1 MTASA
6 TRCPRGSS
14 GYTEDATIRC
24 ERTVLR
30 PMSTNDASSLRTAVS
45 EPPGKGVH
53 HGSQGACAR
62 SCSTVSTLRRWRD
75 FGRPALGYAVREYD
89 DAELER
95 LRAQGIVDPE
105 DDPSVVIDPLDH
117 GPSVWF
123 NRVPEAKAVKNRV
136 HLDVDLDDEADIDRL
151 VAGGARV
158 SRPLGAV
165 PDEMWAILVDPE
177 GNEFCAFPPE

>member
-1 MTASA
+1 MSKGIQRVHRGRHDPLRENRAS
-6 TRCPRGSS
+6 T
-14 GYTEDATIRC
+14 DVD
-24 ERTVLR
+24 ERRLVAAYSR
-30 PMSTNDASSLRTAVS
+30 QRTARERS
-45 EPPGKGVH
+45 APW
-53 HGSQGACAR
+53 SQGACAR

-105 DDPSVVIDPLDH
+105 DDPSVVIDPLDD